1 MKLAH
6 FGTFDVENYGDLL
19 FPLILERRLADF
31 CDEFIHVSPV
41 GGSPLWG
48 DCVRTVNFHT
58 FLQDTSYIDGVV
70 IGGGHVIR
78 AAPAPLKVYEPDDD
92 TTYDRGGISSFVAY
106 PSLWLGAAY
115 VAARHDVPFC
125 WNGPGVFAGFDPVAA
140 ELLRWTASVTDYLTV
155 RDEASR
161 RFLEEAGV
169 SQEIG
174 IIPDTALEV
183 SRLWTAEEISEA
195 YGKAFY
201 DRNKSIPE
209 RTLAIHVNRHYAGK
223 DATSVAARLDRICEM
238 LGATAILVA
247 IGPSHGD
254 SELQRQVAQS
264 MRSDPLLIDQPQS
277 LREVAACIARSEAYF
292 GSSLHGM
299 ITACSFGR
307 RGVLVASEEV
317 AKYAGFLEHF
327 GLTPWLT
334 ESWAEVE
341 QRVDELFATPS
352 NIWERVLETADPILD
367 RHWARLRTI
376 LAPPG
381 TPPRE
386 ASPRPDK
393 RSAVE
398 QLKHIG
404 EDRFGDVTI
413 FQALIAE
420 GLENNLGDQAQLR
433 KLRPELEGLRR
444 TLEEEQRL
452 RRGELEDIRRLH
464 RELEDLKGTSEA
476 LKSSRGWKIANG
488 INLAIIKARSVFRK
502 GQPR

>member
-19 FPLILERRLADF
+19 FPLILERRLADYG
-31 CDEFIHVSPV
+31 DEFIHVSPV
-41 GGSPLWG
+41 GGSPLWQ
-48 DCVRTVNFHT
+48 DCVRTVNFDA
-58 FLQDTSYIDGVV
+58 FLQDTPDIDGVV
-70 IGGGHVIR
+70 IGGGHIIR
-78 AAPAPLKVYEPDDD
+78 SAPTPLKAREPDGD
-92 TTYDRGGISSFVAY
+92 TTYDRGGISTFLAY

-115 VAARHDVPFC
+115 IAARHDVPLC
-125 WNGPGVFAGFDPVAA
+125 WNGPGVFAGFAPVAA
-140 ELLRWTASVTDYLTV
+140 ELLRWTASVSDYLTV

-174 IIPDTALEV
+174 VIPDTALEV
-183 SRLWTAEEISEA
+183 SRLWTVEEISKA
-195 YGKAFY
+195 YAQAFD
-201 DRNKSIPE
+201 DRNKSMPG
-209 RTLAIHVNRHYAGK
+209 RTLAFHINRHYAGEN
-223 DATSVAARLDRICEM
+223 ATCVAARIDRICEK
-238 LGATAILVA
+238 LDATAILIA

-254 SELQRQVAQS
+254 SEMQRQVAQS

-277 LREVAACIARSEAYF
+277 LREIAACIARSEAYF

-299 ITACSFGR
+299 ITACSFGK

-317 AKYAGFLEHF
+317 AKYAGFLEQF

-334 ESWAEVE
+334 DSWAEVE

-352 NIWERVLETADPILD
+352 NIWERVLETATPTLD

-381 TPPRE
+381 IPARE
-386 ASPRPDK
+386 ASPRADK
-393 RSAVE
+393 RSALE

-404 EDRFGDVTI
+404 EDRFGDATI

-420 GLENNLGDQAQLR
+420 SLENNLDNQAQLR
-433 KLRPELEGLRR
+433 KLRHELEDLHR
-444 TLEEEQRL
+444 TLENVQRL
-452 RRGELEDIRRLH
+452 RRDEQEDIRRLH
-464 RELEDLKGTSEA
+464 RELED

-488 INLAIIKARSVFRK
+488 INLAIIKARSVFEK
-502 GQPR
+502 GQSR